1 MTVTNPIET
10 LAWFSNYRYT
20 EVLVG
25 AHLKEINLKETS
37 WKDYLVIGF
46 LAITVLFGVGL
57 ASYRANAGWE
67 DEKIITFTVKCE
79 DIYNEVVPFIK
90 GRQIVMSDVDGMVI
104 GRIETIKV
112 VDSKRHIKTKNGEI
126 LVGIQP
132 LVKDI
137 YITVKGKGRVQ
148 EKLIALKNQ
157 PIQVGMFFKIFTPSY
172 SLPGKVTAI
181 KVE

>member
-1 MTVTNPIET
+1 M
-10 LAWFSNYRYT
+10 
-20 EVLVG
+20 
-25 AHLKEINLKETS
+25 KETG

-46 LAITVLFGVGL
+46 FVLTVLFGVGL

-67 DEKIITFTVKCE
+67 DEKTITFMVKCE
-79 DIYNEVVPFIK
+79 DIYNEVVPFVK
-90 GRQIVMSDVDGMVI
+90 ARQVVMSDVDGMEI
-104 GRIETIKV
+104 GRIEKIEV
-112 VDSKRHIKTKNGEI
+112 VDAKRSVKTDSGEI
-126 LVGIQP
+126 RVGVEP

-137 YITVKGKGRVQ
+137 YITIKGKGRVQ

-157 PIQVGMFFKIFTPSY
+157 PIQVGMFFKVFTPSY